1 MDEDPF
7 DPYGDDRRTLS
18 DINVTPLVDVMLVL
32 LIVFMIT
39 MPVLTHTVPLQL
51 PSAASDDAAQEKKE
65 PLRLSID
72 ANGDYFM
79 GGQRMGLGDVAARL
93 RAEKAGNP
101 DPTLAIS
108 ADKAVAYERVADALG
123 VAQNA
128 GVFKIGFITEI
139 KDGEGP
145 ALTTLS
151 LGPNEA
157 GDGQA
162 LGLGAQSAPSPKPE
176 AEAETETETAAPAP
190 SSGFS
195 VKPETPTAA
204 AKSDTA
210 GPKDGLAPPPG
221 APRAR
226 NQAETPALGFDAAP
240 AEAAAPSPAKGAEPP
255 PGVGRK

>member
-65 PLRLSID
+65 QLRVSID

-162 LGLGAQSAPSPKPE
+162 LGLGAQGASSPKAEAE
-176 AEAETETETAAPAP
+176 AEAETAAPSP
-190 SSGFS
+190 SSGLS
-195 VKPETPTAA
+195 AEPETPTAA
-204 AKSDTA
+204 AKSDKA
-210 GPKDGLAPPPG
+210 EPKVGLAPPPG

-226 NQAETPALGFDAAP
+226 NQAETPALGFGAAP

>member
-1 MDEDPF
+1 MNEDPF

-93 RAEKAGNP
+93 RAEKTGNP

-128 GVFKIGFITEI
+128 GVFKIGFVTEI

-162 LGLGAQSAPSPKPE
+162 LGLGAQGAPSPKPE
-176 AEAETETETAAPAP
+176 AETAAPAP
-190 SSGFS
+190 SSGLS
-195 VKPETPTAA
+195 IKPETAAAA
-204 AKSDTA
+204 AKSDAA
-210 GPKDGLAPPPG
+210 GTKDGL
-221 APRAR
+221 AR

-240 AEAAAPSPAKGAEPP
+240 AEAAPSPAKGTEPP

>member
-162 LGLGAQSAPSPKPE
+162 LGLGAQGAPSPKSE
-176 AEAETETETAAPAP
+176 AEAPAP
-190 SSGFS
+190 SVQDS
-195 VKPETPTAA
+195 
-204 AKSDTA
+204 
-210 GPKDGLAPPPG
+210 
-221 APRAR
+221 
-226 NQAETPALGFDAAP
+226 P
-240 AEAAAPSPAKGAEPP
+240 AEAAPKPHPASSSADAAGKAAPSPAKGAEPP

>member
-1 MDEDPF
+1 MNEDPF

-93 RAEKAGNP
+93 RAEKTGNP

-123 VAQNA
+123 IAQNA
-128 GVFKIGFITEI
+128 GVFKIGFVTEI

-162 LGLGAQSAPSPKPE
+162 LGLGAQGAPSPKPE
-176 AEAETETETAAPAP
+176 AEAETAAPAP
-190 SSGFS
+190 SSGLS
-195 VKPETPTAA
+195 VKPETAAAA
-204 AKSDTA
+204 AKSDAAET
-210 GPKDGLAPPPG
+210 KDGLARPAP

-226 NQAETPALGFDAAP
+226 NQAGTPALGFDAAP
-240 AEAAAPSPAKGAEPP
+240 AEAAPSPAKGAEPP

>member
-162 LGLGAQSAPSPKPE
+162 LGLGAQSAPSPK
-176 AEAETETETAAPAP
+176 AEAEAPAP
-190 SSGFS
+190 SVQDS
-195 VKPETPTAA
+195 
-204 AKSDTA
+204 
-210 GPKDGLAPPPG
+210 
-221 APRAR
+221 
-226 NQAETPALGFDAAP
+226 P
-240 AEAAAPSPAKGAEPP
+240 AEAAPKPHPASSSADAAGKAAPSPAKGAEPP

>member
-1 MDEDPF
+1 MNEDPF

-93 RAEKAGNP
+93 RAEKTGNP

-128 GVFKIGFITEI
+128 GVFKIGFVTEI

-162 LGLGAQSAPSPKPE
+162 LGLGAQGAPSPKPE
-176 AEAETETETAAPAP
+176 AEAETAAPAP
-190 SSGFS
+190 SSGLS
-195 VKPETPTAA
+195 VKPETAAA

-221 APRAR
+221 A
-226 NQAETPALGFDAAP
+226 
-240 AEAAAPSPAKGAEPP
+240 EAMEPSPAKGAEPP
-255 PGVGRK
+255 PGVSRK

>member
-1 MDEDPF
+1 MNEDPF

-128 GVFKIGFITEI
+128 GVFKIGFVTEI

-162 LGLGAQSAPSPKPE
+162 LGPRAHGAPSPKP
-176 AEAETETETAAPAP
+176 AAETAAPAP
-190 SSGFS
+190 SSGLS
-195 VKPETPTAA
+195 VKPETAAAA

-210 GPKDGLAPPPG
+210 RPKDGLAPPPG
-221 APRAR
+221 A
-226 NQAETPALGFDAAP
+226 
-240 AEAAAPSPAKGAEPP
+240 EATEPSPAKGAEPP

>member
-162 LGLGAQSAPSPKPE
+162 LGLGAQGASSPK
-176 AEAETETETAAPAP
+176 AEAEAPAP
-190 SSGFS
+190 SVQDS
-195 VKPETPTAA
+195 
-204 AKSDTA
+204 
-210 GPKDGLAPPPG
+210 
-221 APRAR
+221 
-226 NQAETPALGFDAAP
+226 P
-240 AEAAAPSPAKGAEPP
+240 AEAAPKPHPASSSADAAGKAAPSPAKGAEPP
-255 PGVGRK
+255 PRVGRK

>member
-1 MDEDPF
+1 MLSVPGSRFAGRHVLAEFGGVDPALC
-7 DPYGDDRRTLS
+7 DD
-18 DINVTPLVDVMLVL
+18 
-32 LIVFMIT
+32 
-39 MPVLTHTVPLQL
+39 
-51 PSAASDDAAQEKKE
+51 
-65 PLRLSID
+65 
-72 ANGDYFM
+72 
-79 GGQRMGLGDVAARL
+79 AARL

-162 LGLGAQSAPSPKPE
+162 LGLGAQGAPSPKSE
-176 AEAETETETAAPAP
+176 AEAPAP
-190 SSGFS
+190 SVQDS
-195 VKPETPTAA
+195 
-204 AKSDTA
+204 
-210 GPKDGLAPPPG
+210 
-221 APRAR
+221 
-226 NQAETPALGFDAAP
+226 P
-240 AEAAAPSPAKGAEPP
+240 AEAAPKPHPASSSADAAGKAAPSPAKGAEPP
-255 PGVGRK
+255 HVLVMTATPIPRTVAMTVYGDMTT